1 MRLYY
6 FLSCTLATGSLLIFP
21 QLLTPKVS
29 EIRGAQLIPVAQL
42 TYDASVDSV
51 ESVLIEKWRSM
62 GFAMPIDGQ
71 TFAWDQYL
79 EPVTNIVP
87 DVGDLVGFSAED
99 SDKIAGIITYVDA
112 PKAALLVYVPV
123 EPRVGEYM
131 GVQSSKILW
140 LIRPKAK
147 VGSRSALTI
156 GNTFLVTNV
165 LDLTEGR
172 AGIDVSPA
180 VRD

>member
-1 MRLYY
+1 
-6 FLSCTLATGSLLIFP
+6 
-21 QLLTPKVS
+21 
-29 EIRGAQLIPVAQL
+29 
-42 TYDASVDSV
+42 
-51 ESVLIEKWRSM
+51 
-62 GFAMPIDGQ
+62 
-71 TFAWDQYL
+71 
-79 EPVTNIVP
+79 
-87 DVGDLVGFSAED
+87 
-99 SDKIAGIITYVDA
+99 
-112 PKAALLVYVPV
+112 
-123 EPRVGEYM
+123 M

-172 AGIDVSPA
+172 AEIDVSPA

>member
-1 MRLYY
+1 MKLYY
-6 FLSCTLATGSLLIFP
+6 FVSCTLATGSLLIFP
-21 QLLTPKVS
+21 ELRTPEVS
-29 EIRGAQLIPVAQL
+29 EIRRTQIIRVEQL
-42 TYDASVDSV
+42 TYDASV
-51 ESVLIEKWRSM
+51 
-62 GFAMPIDGQ
+62 
-71 TFAWDQYL
+71 
-79 EPVTNIVP
+79 
-87 DVGDLVGFSAED
+87 
-99 SDKIAGIITYVDA
+99 ITYLDA
-112 PKAALLVYVPV
+112 SKAALLVYVQV
-123 EPRVGEYM
+123 EPGVGEYM

-147 VGSRSALTI
+147 VGSRFALTI